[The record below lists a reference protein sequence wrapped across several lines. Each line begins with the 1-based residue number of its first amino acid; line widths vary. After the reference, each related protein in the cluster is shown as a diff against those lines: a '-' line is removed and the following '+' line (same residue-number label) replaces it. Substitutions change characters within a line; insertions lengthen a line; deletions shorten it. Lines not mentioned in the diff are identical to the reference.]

1 MRLITVFIL
10 AALASGCGGASHG
23 AAGTHV
29 VAAFYPVAFAA
40 SQVGGPG
47 LVVENLT
54 PPGVEP
60 HDLEA
65 TPDAVKAIREA
76 GHVLLLGDGFQP
88 QLEAAAGTGSRVVYL
103 LDTPGLGRG
112 GIDPH
117 VWLDPIRYALMVKRM
132 AAALGRPNAAAPM
145 VAKLHELDRAYR
157 AGLRN
162 CTRHDIVTSHEAF
175 AYLGERYGLRQVA
188 ITGITPEAEP
198 RPQDLKHVID
208 VVRAT
213 HATTVFFETLVS
225 PKLAETVARA
235 TGAKTAVL
243 NPIEGLT
250 AAEQQRGETY
260 FTVMR
265 ENLRAL
271 REALGCR

>member
-1 MRLITVFIL
+1 MRLITVFII
-10 AALASGCGGASHG
+10 AALVSGCGSVSHG
-23 AAGTHV
+23 AARTHV
-29 VAAFYPVAFAA
+29 VAAFYPVAYAA

-76 GHVLLLGDGFQP
+76 DHVLLLGDGFQP
-88 QLEAAAGTGSRVVYL
+88 QLEAAAGKGSRVVYL
-103 LDTPGLGRG
+103 LDTPGLGRHG
-112 GIDPH
+112 ADPH
-117 VWLDPIRYALMVKRM
+117 VWLDPIRYTLIVKRI
-132 AAALGRPNAAAPM
+132 ATALGRPNAAAPM
-145 VAKLHELDRAYR
+145 LAKLGQLDRAYR
-157 AGLRN
+157 TGLRN
-162 CTRHDIVTSHEAF
+162 CTRHEIVTSHEAF
-175 AYLGERYGLRQVA
+175 AYLGQRYGLRQIA

-213 HATTVFFETLVS
+213 HATTIFFETLVS
-225 PKLAETVARA
+225 PKLAQTVARA
-235 TGAKTAVL
+235 TGATTAVL
-243 NPIEGLT
+243 DPIEGLT
-250 AAEQQRGETY
+250 PAEQRRGENY

-271 REALGCR
+271 RAALGCR